1 MYNLYRTILCYC
13 KIKKTVFFLYT
24 EPKISVNLY
33 NSCQFDYICTHFN
46 SYMKKKIAVGF
57 WESIARIVLKN
68 RIVILG
74 VILAITIFLALQWKN
89 LGMTYT
95 EANLLPKKHIVNQQ
109 YEDFL
114 SKFGEEGNL
123 IVIGFKDKEFFTPKA
138 FAAWNELMT
147 GLKSSKEVELVVSLN
162 DLKKLEKN
170 ETEEKFEL
178 VPLIDQK
185 QTVNPAY
192 LQKIKN
198 ELFNNL
204 PFYEGLLFNKQSGS
218 IRSAIYLNK
227 KIVNTAARKTFII
240 ENLVPKIEKFEKT
253 TGIDLR
259 VSGMPYIRTIN
270 AENMKGEIGLFI
282 GAALFITSLI
292 FFLFFRSFRATF
304 ISICILLVGV
314 MWSFGTLGLFHYK
327 ITILTAIIPP
337 LIIVIGITNCI
348 FLINKY
354 QQEIKIHHNQAKALQ
369 RVISKIGVST
379 LMTNLTTAAGF
390 ATFMIT
396 GNDLLFE
403 FGLVTS
409 INVISVYL
417 LTLAVVPI
425 FYSFM
430 PLPKEKHLFHLS
442 KTYIST
448 LLDWVENIVKYKRKT
463 IYIIYA
469 LLLVFSVIGVSQ
481 MKVSGSLIGE
491 MPKSASFFKDIVF
504 FEKEFNGVMP
514 LEIMIN
520 TKRKK
525 GVMKLS
531 TMKKMDEL
539 QKTISEIPELSKPI
553 SIVNLVKYS
562 KQAYY
567 NGNPEYYEL
576 PTSQEQAFILS
587 YAKNA
592 TKNTKENLMKSYV
605 DSTGQYARIT
615 TFMKDI
621 GTKEMAK
628 VESKLHQK
636 IDKIFPKDRYEV
648 TLTGK
653 ALVFQKGTSY
663 LIDNLIE
670 SLIFAIL
677 LIAGL
682 MTYLFRSGKM
692 VLASVIT
699 NILPLCITSGLMG
712 YFGIPL
718 KPSTIL
724 VFSIAFGI
732 SVDNAIQ
739 FMAKYR
745 LDLLQNKGKVKKS
758 VFSALRETGISTFYT
773 SVVLILGFAT
783 FTLSSF
789 SGTIALGGL
798 ISCTLLFAMFA
809 NLLVL
814 PALVLTFEKKRA
826 KKEDLIEELN

>member
-1 MYNLYRTILCYC
+1 
-13 KIKKTVFFLYT
+13 
-24 EPKISVNLY
+24 
-33 NSCQFDYICTHFN
+33 
-46 SYMKKKIAVGF
+46 MKKKIKVGF
-57 WESIARIVLKN
+57 WEGVAGIVLRN
-68 RIVILG
+68 RAAIL
-74 VILAITIFLALQWKN
+74 IAIFFLTIFLAFQWRN
-89 LGMTYT
+89 VGMTYN
-95 EANLLPKKHIVNQQ
+95 EANLLPKNHPANKDYTQ
-109 YEDFL
+109 FL
-114 SKFGEEGNL
+114 NTFGEEGNL
-123 IVIGFKDKEFFTPKA
+123 VVIGVKDDAFFTPKA
-138 FAAWNELMT
+138 YTAWNKMMT
-147 GLKSSKEVELVVSLN
+147 SLKTHKEVELIVSIN
-162 DLKKLEKN
+162 DLKKLQKDTIN
-170 ETEEKFEL
+170 QKFEL

-185 QTVNPAY
+185 QTGNQAY
-192 LQKIKN
+192 LSDIKKQ
-198 ELFNNL
+198 LFNDL
-204 PFYEGLLFNKQSGS
+204 PFYEGLLFNKKSGS
-218 IRSAIYLNK
+218 IRGALYINK
-227 KIVNTAARKTFII
+227 KVVNSPVRKEFILKV
-240 ENLVPKIEKFEKT
+240 LVPAVDKFEKS
-253 TGIDLR
+253 TGIDLK

-270 AENMKGEIGLFI
+270 TENMKGEIGLFI

-304 ISICILLVGV
+304 ISICILIFGV

-354 QQEIKIHHNQAKALQ
+354 QQEIKNHSNQAKALQ

-379 LMTNLTTAAGF
+379 LMTNMTTAIGF

-396 GNDLLFE
+396 GNDLLYE

-409 INVISVYL
+409 INVITVYL
-417 LTLAVVPI
+417 LTLVVVPI
-425 FYSFM
+425 VYSFM
-430 PLPKEKHLFHLS
+430 AVPKEKHLNHLTKNYLS
-442 KTYIST
+442 SILNS
-448 LLDWVENIVKYKRKT
+448 VENIVRNKRKA
-463 IYIIYA
+463 IYIIYG
-469 LLLVFSVIGVSQ
+469 LLLVFSIIGVSQ

-491 MPKSASFFKDIVF
+491 MPKSASFFKDILF
-504 FEKEFNGVMP
+504 FEKEFNGVQP
-514 LEIMIN
+514 LEIMID

-525 GVMKLS
+525 GVMKSS
-531 TMKKMDEL
+531 TIRKMDEL
-539 QKTISEIPELSKPI
+539 QQTIDSMPELSKPV

-576 PTSQEQAFILS
+576 PTSQEQTFILG

-592 TKNTKENLMKSYV
+592 TKNSKENLMKSYV

-621 GTKEMAK
+621 GTEEMAK
-628 VESKLHQK
+628 VEAKLHK
-636 IDKIFPKDRYEV
+636 RIDQIFPSDRFEV
-648 TLTGK
+648 KLTGK
-653 ALVFQKGTSY
+653 ALVFQKGTTY
-663 LIDNLIE
+663 LVGNLIE

-682 MTYLFRSGKM
+682 MVYMFRSWKM
-692 VLASVIT
+692 IFASVVT

-745 LDLLQNKGKVKKS
+745 HDLIHNNGKIKKS
-758 VFSALRETGISTFYT
+758 VVSALHETGVSTFYT
-773 SVVLILGFAT
+773 SIVLIFGFAI

-798 ISCTLLFAMFA
+798 ISVTLTFAMFA

-814 PALVLTFEKKRA
+814 PALVLTTEKWGGKGDIIDQPALKILRSQVE
-826 KKEDLIEELN
+826 EDEIEEEDEK

>member
-1 MYNLYRTILCYC
+1 
-13 KIKKTVFFLYT
+13 
-24 EPKISVNLY
+24 
-33 NSCQFDYICTHFN
+33 
-46 SYMKKKIAVGF
+46 MKRKLKVGF
-57 WESIARIVLKN
+57 WEYIARLILTN
-68 RIVILG
+68 RII
-74 VILAITIFLALQWKN
+74 ILAAITVLTVFLVFQWKN
-89 LGMTYT
+89 LNMTYT
-95 EANLLPKKHIVNQQ
+95 EANLLPKKHIENQK
-109 YEDFL
+109 YDDFL

-123 IVIGFKDKEFFTPKA
+123 IVIGFQDPKFFTPKA
-138 FAAWNELMT
+138 FSEWNKLIS
-147 GLKSSKEVELVVSLN
+147 GLKSSKNVELVVSIN
-162 DLKKLEKN
+162 DLKKLQKD
-170 ETEEKFEL
+170 TLAQKFEL
-178 VPLIDQK
+178 GPLINPL
-185 QTVNPAY
+185 QTINLAY
-192 LQKIKN
+192 LQNIKT
-198 ELFNNL
+198 ELFTNL
-204 PFYEGLLFNKQSGS
+204 PFYEGLLFNKKSGS
-218 IRSAIYLNK
+218 IRSAVYLK
-227 KIVNTAARKTFII
+227 KEIVNTAARKIFII
-240 ENLVPKIEKFEKT
+240 ETLIPIIDNFEKS

-282 GAALFITSLI
+282 GAALLITSLI
-292 FFLFFRSFRATF
+292 FFFFFRSFRATF
-304 ISICILLVGV
+304 ISICILLFGV
-314 MWSFGTLGLFHYK
+314 MWSFGTLGLFNYK

-354 QQEIKIHHNQAKALQ
+354 QQEIKLHKNQAKALQ

-396 GNDLLFE
+396 GNELLYE

-409 INVISVYL
+409 INVITVYL
-417 LTLAVVPI
+417 LTLLIVPI
-425 FYSFM
+425 MYSFM
-430 PLPKEKHLFHLS
+430 PMPKDKHLYHLS
-442 KTYIST
+442 KNYLSSVLGWIEKVVKTKRTYIYT
-448 LLDWVENIVKYKRKT
+448 VYV
-463 IYIIYA
+463 
-469 LLLVFSVIGVSQ
+469 LLLVFSVIGVMQ

-491 MPKSASFFKDIVF
+491 MPKTASFFKDILF
-504 FEKEFNGVMP
+504 YEKEFNGVMP
-514 LEIMIN
+514 LEIMID
-520 TKRKK
+520 TKHKK

-539 QKTISEIPELSKPI
+539 QKTIEQIPELSKPV
-553 SIVNLVKYS
+553 SVVNLVKYS
-562 KQAYY
+562 KQAFY

-576 PTSQEQAFILS
+576 PTSQEQVFILS

-592 TKNTKENLMKSYV
+592 TKNTKDNLMKSYV

-615 TFMKDI
+615 TYMKDI
-621 GTKEMAK
+621 GTKEMANI
-628 VESKLHQK
+628 EEKLKLK
-636 IDKIFPKDRYEV
+636 IEEIFPKERYEV

-663 LIDNLIE
+663 LINNLIE

-682 MTYLFRSGKM
+682 MAYMFRSAKM
-692 VLASVIT
+692 IFVSVIT

-712 YFGIPL
+712 YLGIPL

-745 LDLLQNKGKVKKS
+745 HDLIVNNGKIKKS
-758 VFSALRETGISTFYT
+758 VFSAIQETGVSTFYT
-773 SVVLILGFAT
+773 SIVLIFGFAI

-789 SGTIALGGL
+789 SGTVALGGL

-814 PALVLTFEKKRA
+814 PSLVLTFEKKKA
-826 KKEDLIEELN
+826 IQEE

>member
-1 MYNLYRTILCYC
+1 VILF
-13 KIKKTVFFLYT
+13 ILTVF
-24 EPKISVNLY
+24 
-33 NSCQFDYICTHFN
+33 
-46 SYMKKKIAVGF
+46 
-57 WESIARIVLKN
+57 
-68 RIVILG
+68 
-74 VILAITIFLALQWKN
+74 LAFQWKN
-89 LGMTYT
+89 LGMTYN
-95 EANLLPKKHIVNQQ
+95 EANLLPKDHPANKEYTQ
-109 YEDFL
+109 FL
-114 SKFGEEGNL
+114 NTFGEEGNL
-123 IVIGFKDKEFFTPKA
+123 IVIGIKDDAFFTPKA
-138 FAAWNELMT
+138 FAAWNKMVQN
-147 GLKSSKEVELVVSLN
+147 LKAHKEIELVVSVSN
-162 DLKKLEKN
+162 LKKLEKDTIN
-170 ETEEKFEL
+170 QKFQL
-178 VPLIDQK
+178 VPLIDPAQEK
-185 QTVNPAY
+185 NSAY
-192 LQKIKN
+192 LTGIKK
-198 ELFNNL
+198 ELFNDL
-204 PFYEGLLFNKQSGS
+204 PFYEGLLFNKKSGS
-218 IRSAIYLNK
+218 IRAALYMNK
-227 KIVNTAARKTFII
+227 KMVNSPIRKNFIL
-240 ENLVPKIEKFEKT
+240 NVLVPAVDKFEKDT
-253 TGIDLR
+253 HVDLK

-270 AENMKGEIGLFI
+270 TENMKGEIGLFI

-292 FFLFFRSFRATF
+292 FFMFFRSFRATF
-304 ISICILLVGV
+304 ISICILIFGV

-354 QQEIKIHHNQAKALQ
+354 QQEVKTHGNQAKALQ

-379 LMTNLTTAAGF
+379 LMTNMTTAIGF

-409 INVISVYL
+409 INVITVYL
-417 LTLAVVPI
+417 LTLVVVPI
-425 FYSFM
+425 VYSFM
-430 PLPKEKHLFHLS
+430 PVPKERHLYHLTKNYLS
-442 KTYIST
+442 S
-448 LLDWVENIVKYKRKT
+448 LLNWVEKIVRYKRNT
-463 IYIIYA
+463 VYFIYG
-469 LLLVFSVIGVSQ
+469 LLLIFSIIGVSQ

-491 MPKSASFFKDIVF
+491 MPKSASFFKDILF
-504 FEKEFNGVMP
+504 FEKEFNGVQP

-520 TKRKK
+520 TGRKK
-525 GVMKLS
+525 GVMKAS
-531 TMKKMDEL
+531 MMRKMEEL
-539 QKTISEIPELSKPI
+539 QKTIDSIPELSKPV
-553 SIVNLVKYS
+553 SVVNLVKYS
-562 KQAYY
+562 KQAFY

-592 TKNTKENLMKSYV
+592 TKNSKENLMKSYV

-621 GTKEMAK
+621 GTEEMAK
-628 VESKLHQK
+628 VEQRLHK
-636 IDKIFPKDRYEV
+636 RIDQIFPTDKYTI

-653 ALVFQKGTSY
+653 ALVFQKGTTY
-663 LIDNLIE
+663 LVENLIE

-682 MTYLFRSGKM
+682 MAYMFRSWKM
-692 VLASVIT
+692 IFASVVT

-745 LDLLQNKGKVKKS
+745 HDLLRNEGKIKKS
-758 VFSALRETGISTFYT
+758 VISALHETGVSTFYT
-773 SVVLILGFAT
+773 SIVLIFGFAI
-783 FTLSSF
+783 FTLSGF

-798 ISCTLLFAMFA
+798 ISVTLTFAMFA

-814 PALVLTFEKKRA
+814 PALVLTTEKWSGKQ
-826 KKEDLIEELN
+826 DIIEEPVINILRSQDEEEDEVEEI

>member
-1 MYNLYRTILCYC
+1 
-13 KIKKTVFFLYT
+13 
-24 EPKISVNLY
+24 
-33 NSCQFDYICTHFN
+33 
-46 SYMKKKIAVGF
+46 MKKKLKVGF
-57 WESIARIVLKN
+57 WEYIARLILTY
-68 RIVILG
+68 RITIL
-74 VILAITIFLALQWKN
+74 VAITAITIFLGFQWRN
-89 LGMTYT
+89 LSMTYT
-95 EANLLPKKHIVNQQ
+95 EANLLPKKHSVNQQ
-109 YEDFL
+109 YDDFL

-123 IVIGFKDKEFFTPKA
+123 IVIGFKDPNFFTPKA
-138 FAAWNELMT
+138 FAKWNELMT
-147 GLKSSKEVELVVSLN
+147 GLKLSNNVELVVSIS
-162 DLKKLEKN
+162 DLKKLQKD
-170 ETEEKFEL
+170 TLAQKFEL
-178 VPLIDQK
+178 VPLIDHEQIND
-185 QTVNPAY
+185 QAY
-192 LQKIKN
+192 LHNIKT

-204 PFYEGLLFNKQSGS
+204 PFYEGLLFNTKSGS
-218 IRSAIYLNK
+218 IRSAIYLK
-227 KIVNTAARKTFII
+227 KEIVNTAERKTFII
-240 ENLVPKIEKFEKT
+240 ETLLPKIEKFEKS

-282 GAALFITSLI
+282 GAALLITSLI
-292 FFLFFRSFRATF
+292 FFFFFRSYRATF
-304 ISICILLVGV
+304 ISIFILIFGV

-354 QQEIKIHHNQAKALQ
+354 QQEIKMHQNQAKALQ

-379 LMTNLTTAAGF
+379 LMTNLTTAVGF

-396 GNDLLFE
+396 GNELLYE

-409 INVISVYL
+409 INVITVYL
-417 LTLAVVPI
+417 LTLLIVPI
-425 FYSFM
+425 MYSFM
-430 PLPKEKHLFHLS
+430 PMPKEKHLYHLS
-442 KTYIST
+442 KNYLSSVLGWVEKVVKTKRTYIYT
-448 LLDWVENIVKYKRKT
+448 VYV
-463 IYIIYA
+463 
-469 LLLVFSVIGVSQ
+469 LLLVFSVIGVMQ

-491 MPKSASFFKDIVF
+491 MPKSASFFKDILF
-504 FEKEFNGVMP
+504 YEKEFNGVMP

-539 QKTISEIPELSKPI
+539 QKTIEQIPELSKPV

-562 KQAYY
+562 KQAFY
-567 NGNPEYYEL
+567 NGNPEYYDL
-576 PTSQEQAFILS
+576 PTSQEQVFILS

-592 TKNTKENLMKSYV
+592 TKNTKDNLMKSYV

-615 TFMKDI
+615 TYMKDI
-621 GTKEMAK
+621 GTKDMATI
-628 VESKLHQK
+628 EEKLRTK
-636 IDKIFPKDRYEV
+636 INAIFPKDRYEV

-663 LIDNLIE
+663 LINNLIE

-682 MTYLFRSGKM
+682 MAYMFRSAKM
-692 VLASVIT
+692 ILVSVIT

-712 YFGIPL
+712 YLGIPL

-745 LDLLQNKGKVKKS
+745 HDLKMNDGKIKKS
-758 VFSALRETGISTFYT
+758 VFSALQETGVSTFYT
-773 SVVLILGFAT
+773 SIVLIFGFAI

-789 SGTIALGGL
+789 SGTVALGGL

-814 PALVLTFEKKRA
+814 PALVLTFEKK
-826 KKEDLIEELN
+826 KTIQEE

>member
-1 MYNLYRTILCYC
+1 MLIYF
-13 KIKKTVFFLYT
+13 KIYFTFAYHFL
-24 EPKISVNLY
+24 N
-33 NSCQFDYICTHFN
+33 
-46 SYMKKKIAVGF
+46 MKQTLKVGF
-57 WESIARIVLKN
+57 WEQVARIILKN
-68 RIVILG
+68 RITILIAIA
-74 VILAITIFLALQWKN
+74 ILTIFLSLQWKN
-89 LGMTYT
+89 IEMTYT

-109 YEDFL
+109 YQDFL
-114 SKFGEEGNL
+114 GKFGEEGNL
-123 IVIGFKDKEFFTPKA
+123 IVIGFKDKTFFTPKA

-147 GLKSSKEVELVVSLN
+147 GLKSANEVELVVSLN
-162 DLKKLEKN
+162 DLKQLQKD
-170 ETEEKFEL
+170 TIAQKFQL
-178 VPLIDQK
+178 IPLIDPAK
-185 QTVNPAY
+185 TKDLAY
-192 LQKIKN
+192 LQKIKF

-227 KIVNTAARKTFII
+227 NVVNTEARKTFIV

-253 TGIDLR
+253 TNIDLR

-270 AENMKGEIGLFI
+270 AEDMKGEIGLFI
-282 GAALFITSLI
+282 GAALLITSLI
-292 FFLFFRSFRATF
+292 FFLFFRSYRATF
-304 ISICILLVGV
+304 ISICILLFGV

-354 QQEIKIHHNQAKALQ
+354 QQEIKIHQNQAKALQ

-409 INVISVYL
+409 LNVITVYL
-417 LTLAVVPI
+417 LTLLVVPI
-425 FYSFM
+425 VYSFM
-430 PLPKEKHLFHLS
+430 SIPKEKHLDHLN
-442 KTYIST
+442 KTYISS
-448 LLDWVENIVKYKRKT
+448 LLNWVENKVKFKRKV
-463 IYIIYA
+463 IYSIYG
-469 LLLVFSVIGVSQ
+469 LLLIISIIGIAQ

-491 MPKSASFFKDIVF
+491 MPKSASFFKDILF
-504 FEKEFNGVMP
+504 YEKEFSGVMP
-514 LEIMIN
+514 LEIMID

-525 GVMKLS
+525 GVLKLS

-539 QKTISEIPELSKPI
+539 QATIAQIPELSKPV
-553 SIVNLVKYS
+553 SVVNLVKYS
-562 KQAYY
+562 KQAFY
-567 NGNPEYYEL
+567 NGNPAFYEL
-576 PTSQEQAFILS
+576 PTNQEQAFILS

-621 GTKEMAK
+621 GTEEMAK
-628 VESKLHQK
+628 VEDKLRNK
-636 IDKIFPKDRYEV
+636 INEIFPNDRYEV

-677 LIAGL
+677 MIAGL
-682 MTYLFRSGKM
+682 MMYLFRSIKM
-692 VLASVIT
+692 VFASLIT

-712 YFGIPL
+712 YFDIPL

-745 LDLLQNKGKVKKS
+745 LDFIQNNGKIKKS

-773 SVVLILGFAT
+773 SVVLIFGFAI

-814 PALVLTFEKKRA
+814 PALVLTFEKKKA
-826 KKEDLIEELN
+826 KKEDLLEE

>member
-1 MYNLYRTILCYC
+1 MKYRL
-13 KIKKTVFFLYT
+13 K
-24 EPKISVNLY
+24 
-33 NSCQFDYICTHFN
+33 
-46 SYMKKKIAVGF
+46 VGF
-57 WESIARIVLKN
+57 WERVARIILKN
-68 RIVILG
+68 RLVILG
-74 VILAITIFLALQWKN
+74 CILAITIFLSLQWKN

-109 YEDFL
+109 YQDFL
-114 SKFGEEGNL
+114 NKFGEEGNL
-123 IVIGFKDKEFFTPKA
+123 IVIGFKDNTFFTPKA
-138 FAAWNELMT
+138 FAAWNELMS
-147 GLKSSKEVELVVSLN
+147 GLKKSKDVELVVSIN
-162 DLKKLEKN
+162 DLKKLQKD
-170 ETEEKFEL
+170 TIAEKFEL
-178 VPLIDQK
+178 VSLIEQK
-185 QTVNPAY
+185 QTSNAAY
-192 LQKIKN
+192 LQKIKH
-198 ELFNNL
+198 ELFTNL
-204 PFYEGLLFNKQSGS
+204 PFYEGLLFNKKSGS
-218 IRSAIYLNK
+218 IRSAVYLNK
-227 KIVNTAARKTFII
+227 KIVNTASRKTFII
-240 ENLVPKIEKFEKT
+240 ENLVPRIEKFEKA

-282 GAALFITSLI
+282 GAALLITSLI
-292 FFLFFRSFRATF
+292 FFFFFRSFRATF
-304 ISICILLVGV
+304 ISICILLFGV

-354 QQEIKIHHNQAKALQ
+354 QQEIKIHKNQARALQ

-409 INVISVYL
+409 INVITVYL
-417 LTLAVVPI
+417 LTLLVVPI
-425 FYSFM
+425 MYSFM
-430 PLPKEKHLFHLS
+430 SIPKEKHLYHLS
-442 KTYIST
+442 KTYISS
-448 LLDWVENIVKYKRKT
+448 LLDSVEYIVKNKRKS
-463 IYIIYA
+463 IYIIYI
-469 LLLVFSVIGVSQ
+469 LLLIFSVIGVSK

-491 MPKSASFFKDIVF
+491 MPKSASFFKDILF
-504 FEKEFNGVMP
+504 YEKEFNGVMP
-514 LEIMIN
+514 LEIMID
-520 TKRKK
+520 TKHKK

-539 QKTISEIPELSKPI
+539 QETIGQIPELSKPV

-567 NGNPEYYEL
+567 NGNPEYYQL

-592 TKNTKENLMKSYV
+592 TKNTKDNLMKSYV

-621 GTKEMAK
+621 GTEEMAK
-628 VESKLHQK
+628 VEGKLRQK
-636 IDKIFPKDRYEV
+636 IDVLFPKDRYQV

-653 ALVFQKGTSY
+653 ALVFQKGTTY
-663 LIDNLIE
+663 LINNLIE
-670 SLIFAIL
+670 SLIFAIF

-682 MTYLFRSGKM
+682 MAYLFRSVKM

-745 LDLLQNKGKVKKS
+745 LDLIQNNGKIKKS

-773 SVVLILGFAT
+773 SIVLIFGFAI

-826 KKEDLIEELN
+826 IKEDVFTPEIEA

>member
-1 MYNLYRTILCYC
+1 M
-13 KIKKTVFFLYT
+13 KKTLR
-24 EPKISVNLY
+24 
-33 NSCQFDYICTHFN
+33 
-46 SYMKKKIAVGF
+46 VGF
-57 WESIARIVLKN
+57 WEFIARLILTY
-68 RIVILG
+68 RITILVVIA
-74 VILAITIFLALQWKN
+74 AITIFLGLQWKYLN
-89 LGMTYT
+89 MTYT
-95 EANLLPKKHIVNQQ
+95 EANLLPKKHIVNRQ
-109 YEDFL
+109 YDDFL

-123 IVIGFKDKEFFTPKA
+123 IVIGFKDPKFFTPKA

-147 GLKSSKEVELVVSLN
+147 GLKNSKGVELVVSLN
-162 DLKKLEKN
+162 DLKKLQKD
-170 ETEEKFEL
+170 TLAEKFEL
-178 VPLIDQK
+178 VPFINQN

-192 LQKIKN
+192 LQKIKL

-204 PFYEGLLFNKQSGS
+204 PFYEGLLFNKKSGS
-218 IRSAIYLNK
+218 IRSAIYLK
-227 KIVNTAARKTFII
+227 KSIVNTAERKTFIL
-240 ENLVPKIEKFEKT
+240 ENLVPKIDKFEKA

-282 GAALFITSLI
+282 GAALLITSLI
-292 FFLFFRSFRATF
+292 FFLFFRSYRATF
-304 ISICILLVGV
+304 ISIFILIFGV
-314 MWSFGTLGLFHYK
+314 MWSFGTLGLFHYR

-354 QQEIKIHHNQAKALQ
+354 QQEIKLHHNQAKALQ

-409 INVISVYL
+409 INVITVYL
-417 LTLAVVPI
+417 LTLVVVPI
-425 FYSFM
+425 MYSFM
-430 PLPKEKHLFHLS
+430 HVPKEKHLYHLS
-442 KTYIST
+442 KTYLSSV
-448 LLDWVENIVKYKRKT
+448 LNWVEHIVKTKRT
-463 IYIIYA
+463 YIYSIYG
-469 LLLVFSVIGVSQ
+469 LLLVFSVIGVVQ

-514 LEIMIN
+514 LEIMID
-520 TKRKK
+520 TKHKK

-539 QKTISEIPELSKPI
+539 QKTIEQIPELSKPV

-562 KQAYY
+562 KQAFY

-576 PTSQEQAFILS
+576 PTSQEQVFILS

-592 TKNTKENLMKSYV
+592 TKNSKENLMKSYV

-621 GTKEMAK
+621 GTKDM
-628 VESKLHQK
+628 SKIEGKLRTK
-636 IDKIFPKDRYEV
+636 IEEIFPKDRYEV

-653 ALVFQKGTSY
+653 ALVFQKGTTY
-663 LIDNLIE
+663 LINNLIE
-670 SLIFAIL
+670 SLIFAIF

-682 MTYLFRSGKM
+682 MAYMFRSSKM
-692 VLASVIT
+692 IFVSVIT

-712 YFGIPL
+712 YLGIPL

-745 LDLLQNKGKVKKS
+745 HDLIQNNGKIKKS

-773 SVVLILGFAT
+773 SIVLIFGFAV

-789 SGTIALGGL
+789 GGTVALGGL

-814 PALVLTFEKKRA
+814 PALVLTFEKKKA
-826 KKEDLIEELN
+826 INEE

>member
-1 MYNLYRTILCYC
+1 M
-13 KIKKTVFFLYT
+13 KKTL
-24 EPKISVNLY
+24 K
-33 NSCQFDYICTHFN
+33 
-46 SYMKKKIAVGF
+46 VGI
-57 WESIARIVLKN
+57 WEYIARLILTYRISILIAITVL
-68 RIVILG
+68 
-74 VILAITIFLALQWKN
+74 TIFLSFQWRN
-89 LGMTYT
+89 LSMTYT

-109 YEDFL
+109 YDDFL

-123 IVIGFKDKEFFTPKA
+123 IVIGFKDESFFTPKA
-138 FAAWNELMT
+138 FAEWNALMA
-147 GLKSSKEVELVVSLN
+147 GLKLSKSVELVVSIS
-162 DLKKLEKN
+162 DLKKLQKD
-170 ETEEKFEL
+170 TIAQKFEL
-178 VPLIDQK
+178 VPLIEPIQIK
-185 QTVNPAY
+185 GQAY
-192 LQKIKN
+192 LQNIKT

-204 PFYEGLLFNKQSGS
+204 PFYEGLLFNKNSGS
-218 IRSAIYLNK
+218 IRSAIYLK
-227 KIVNTAARKTFII
+227 KEIVNTAERKTFII
-240 ENLVPKIEKFEKT
+240 ETLLPKIEKFEKN

-282 GAALFITSLI
+282 GAALLITSLL
-292 FFLFFRSFRATF
+292 FFFFFRSYRATF
-304 ISICILLVGV
+304 ISICILLFGV

-354 QQEIKIHHNQAKALQ
+354 QQEIKLHQNQAKALQ

-396 GNDLLFE
+396 GNELLYE

-409 INVISVYL
+409 INVITVYL
-417 LTLAVVPI
+417 LTLLIVPI
-425 FYSFM
+425 MYSFM
-430 PLPKEKHLFHLS
+430 PMPKEKHLYHLS
-442 KTYIST
+442 KNYLSSVLGWVEKVVKTKRTYIYT
-448 LLDWVENIVKYKRKT
+448 VYV
-463 IYIIYA
+463 
-469 LLLVFSVIGVSQ
+469 LLLVFSVIGVIQ

-491 MPKSASFFKDIVF
+491 MPKSASFFKDILF
-504 FEKEFNGVMP
+504 YEKEFNGVMP

-520 TKRKK
+520 TQHKK

-539 QKTISEIPELSKPI
+539 QKTIEQIPELSKPV
-553 SIVNLVKYS
+553 SVVNLVKYS
-562 KQAYY
+562 KQAFY

-615 TFMKDI
+615 TYMKDI
-621 GTKEMAK
+621 GTKDMATI
-628 VESKLHQK
+628 EEKLRTK
-636 IDKIFPKDRYEV
+636 IDAIFPKDRYEV

-663 LIDNLIE
+663 LINNLIE
-670 SLIFAIL
+670 SLIFAIF

-682 MTYLFRSGKM
+682 MAYMFRSAKM
-692 VLASVIT
+692 IFVSVIT

-712 YFGIPL
+712 YLGIPL

-745 LDLLQNKGKVKKS
+745 HDLKMNDGKIKKS
-758 VFSALRETGISTFYT
+758 VFSALQETGVSTFYT
-773 SVVLILGFAT
+773 SIVLIFGFAI

-789 SGTIALGGL
+789 SGTVALGGL

-814 PALVLTFEKKRA
+814 PALVLTFEKKKA
-826 KKEDLIEELN
+826 KQEE

>member
-1 MYNLYRTILCYC
+1 MKNTI
-13 KIKKTVFFLYT
+13 K
-24 EPKISVNLY
+24 
-33 NSCQFDYICTHFN
+33 
-46 SYMKKKIAVGF
+46 VGF
-57 WESIARIVLKN
+57 WEVIARIILKN
-68 RIVILG
+68 RITILSVIVALTLFLG
-74 VILAITIFLALQWKN
+74 WQWHN
-89 LGMTYT
+89 LSMTYT
-95 EANLLPKKHIVNQQ
+95 EANLLPKKHQVNQQ
-109 YEDFL
+109 YQDFL
-114 SKFGEEGNL
+114 NKFGEEGNL
-123 IVIGFKDKEFFTPKA
+123 IVIGFKDAAFFTPKT
-138 FAAWNELMT
+138 FAAWNTLMT
-147 GLKSSKEVELVVSLN
+147 QLKDSKAVELVVSI
-162 DLKKLEKN
+162 DQLKTLQKD
-170 ETEEKFEL
+170 TIAQKFKM
-178 VPLIDQK
+178 VSLIDPS
-185 QTVNPAY
+185 QTKDVGY
-192 LQKIKN
+192 LQKIKHQ
-198 ELFNNL
+198 LFHEL
-204 PFYEGLLFNKQSGS
+204 PFYEGLLYNKESGS
-218 IRSAIYLNK
+218 IRSVVYLK
-227 KIVNTAARKTFII
+227 KSIVNTAARKTFII
-240 ENLVPKIEKFEKT
+240 EQLVPKIDAFEKA
-253 TGIDLR
+253 TGVDLR

-304 ISICILLVGV
+304 ISICILLFGV
-314 MWSFGTLGLFHYK
+314 IWSFGTLGLFHYK
-327 ITILTAIIPP
+327 ITILTAIVPP

-354 QQEIKIHHNQAKALQ
+354 QQEIKIHNNQAKALQ
-369 RVISKIGVST
+369 RVISKIGVAT

-409 INVISVYL
+409 INVITVYL
-417 LTLAVVPI
+417 LTLLVVPI
-425 FYSFM
+425 VYSFM
-430 PLPKEKHLFHLS
+430 PLPKEKHLYHLS
-442 KTYIST
+442 KNYISSF
-448 LLDWVENIVKYKRKT
+448 LNWVETIVKTKRSR
-463 IYIIYA
+463 IYGIYA
-469 LLLVFSVIGVSQ
+469 LLLLFSVIGVSQ

-491 MPKSASFFKDIVF
+491 MPKSASFFKDILF
-504 FEKEFNGVMP
+504 YEKEFHGVMP

-520 TKRKK
+520 TERRK

-531 TMKKMDEL
+531 TLKRMDEL
-539 QKTISEIPELSKPI
+539 QQTIAQIPELSKPV
-553 SIVNLVKYS
+553 SVVNLVKYS
-562 KQAYY
+562 RQAYY
-567 NGNPEYYEL
+567 NGNPEYYDL
-576 PTSQEQAFILS
+576 PTSQEQVFILS

-592 TKNTKENLMKSYV
+592 SKNTKDNLMKSYV

-621 GTKEMAK
+621 GTEEMAK
-628 VESKLHQK
+628 VEKRLQTK
-636 IDKIFPKDRYEV
+636 IDEVFPKEDFQV

-682 MTYLFRSGKM
+682 MAYLFRSVKM

-745 LDLLQNKGKVKKS
+745 HDLLQNNGKVKKS

-773 SVVLILGFAT
+773 SVVLIFGFAI

-826 KKEDLIEELN
+826 KKEDYDDE

>member
-1 MYNLYRTILCYC
+1 MLALITI
-13 KIKKTVFFLYT
+13 
-24 EPKISVNLY
+24 
-33 NSCQFDYICTHFN
+33 
-46 SYMKKKIAVGF
+46 MKKKIKVGF
-57 WESIARIVLKN
+57 WEFIARLILTN
-68 RIVILG
+68 RIAIL
-74 VILAITIFLALQWKN
+74 IAITAVTIFLGFQWKN
-89 LGMTYT
+89 LSMTYT
-95 EANLLPKKHIVNQQ
+95 EANLLPKKHSVNQQ
-109 YEDFL
+109 YDDFL

-123 IVIGFKDKEFFTPKA
+123 ILIGFKDPNFFTPKA
-138 FAAWNELMT
+138 FAEWNELML
-147 GLKSSKEVELVVSLN
+147 GLKLSNSVELVVSIS
-162 DLKKLEKN
+162 DLKKLQKD
-170 ETEEKFEL
+170 TIAQKFKL
-178 VPLIDQK
+178 VPLIDDNQI
-185 QTVNPAY
+185 QDQAY
-192 LQKIKN
+192 LQNIKT

-204 PFYEGLLFNKQSGS
+204 PFYEGLLFNKKSGS
-218 IRSAIYLNK
+218 IRSAIYLK
-227 KIVNTAARKTFII
+227 KEIVNTAERKTFII
-240 ENLVPKIEKFEKT
+240 ETLVPKINKFEKN

-282 GAALFITSLI
+282 GAALLITSLI
-292 FFLFFRSFRATF
+292 FFFFFRSYRATF
-304 ISICILLVGV
+304 ISICILIFGV

-354 QQEIKIHHNQAKALQ
+354 QQEIKLHQNQARALQ

-396 GNDLLFE
+396 GNELLYE

-409 INVISVYL
+409 INVITVYL
-417 LTLAVVPI
+417 LTLLIVPI
-425 FYSFM
+425 MYSFM
-430 PLPKEKHLFHLS
+430 PMPKEKHLYHLS
-442 KTYIST
+442 KNYLSSV
-448 LLDWVENIVKYKRKT
+448 LGWVENVVKTKRT
-463 IYIIYA
+463 YIYTVYV
-469 LLLVFSVIGVSQ
+469 LLLVFSVVGVMQ

-491 MPKSASFFKDIVF
+491 MPKNASFFKDILF
-504 FEKEFNGVMP
+504 YEKEFNGVMP

-539 QKTISEIPELSKPI
+539 QKTIEQIPELSKPV

-562 KQAYY
+562 RQAFY

-576 PTSQEQAFILS
+576 PTSQEQVFILS

-592 TKNTKENLMKSYV
+592 TKNTKDNLMKSYV

-615 TFMKDI
+615 TYMKDI
-621 GTKEMAK
+621 GTKDMAII
-628 VESKLHQK
+628 EEKLRTK
-636 IDKIFPKDRYEV
+636 IEEIFPKDRYEV

-663 LIDNLIE
+663 LINNLIE
-670 SLIFAIL
+670 SLIFAIF

-682 MTYLFRSGKM
+682 MAYMFRSARM
-692 VLASVIT
+692 ILVSVIT

-712 YFGIPL
+712 YLGITL

-745 LDLLQNKGKVKKS
+745 HDLKMNNGKIKKS
-758 VFSALRETGISTFYT
+758 VFSALQETGVSTFYT
-773 SVVLILGFAT
+773 SIVLIFGFAI

-789 SGTIALGGL
+789 SGTVALGGL

-814 PALVLTFEKKRA
+814 PALVLTFEKKKA
-826 KKEDLIEELN
+826 IQEE

>member
-1 MYNLYRTILCYC
+1 M
-13 KIKKTVFFLYT
+13 KKTLR
-24 EPKISVNLY
+24 
-33 NSCQFDYICTHFN
+33 
-46 SYMKKKIAVGF
+46 VGF
-57 WESIARIVLKN
+57 WEFIARLILTY
-68 RIVILG
+68 RITILVVIA
-74 VILAITIFLALQWKN
+74 AITIFLGLQWKN
-89 LGMTYT
+89 LNMTYT
-95 EANLLPKKHIVNQQ
+95 EANLLPKKHIVNRQ

-123 IVIGFKDKEFFTPKA
+123 IVIGFKDPKFFTPKA

-147 GLKSSKEVELVVSLN
+147 GLKNSKEIELVVSLH
-162 DLKKLEKN
+162 DLKKLQKD
-170 ETEEKFEL
+170 TLAEKFEL
-178 VPLIDQK
+178 VPLINQN

-192 LQKIKN
+192 LQKIKL

-204 PFYEGLLFNKQSGS
+204 PFYEGLLFNKKSGS
-218 IRSAIYLNK
+218 IRSAIYLK
-227 KIVNTAARKTFII
+227 KAIVNTAERKTFIL
-240 ENLVPKIEKFEKT
+240 ENLIPKIDKFEKA

-270 AENMKGEIGLFI
+270 ANNMKGEIGLFI
-282 GAALFITSLI
+282 GAALLITSLI
-292 FFLFFRSFRATF
+292 FFLFFRSYRATF
-304 ISICILLVGV
+304 ISIFILLFGV
-314 MWSFGTLGLFHYK
+314 MWSFGTLGLFHYR

-354 QQEIKIHHNQAKALQ
+354 QQEIKLHRNQAKALQ

-409 INVISVYL
+409 INVITVYL
-417 LTLAVVPI
+417 LTLVVVPI
-425 FYSFM
+425 MYSFM
-430 PLPKEKHLFHLS
+430 HVPKEKHLHHLS
-442 KTYIST
+442 KTYLSSV
-448 LLDWVENIVKYKRKT
+448 LDWVENIVKTKRT
-463 IYIIYA
+463 YIYSIYG
-469 LLLVFSVIGVSQ
+469 LLLVFSVIGVVQ

-514 LEIMIN
+514 LEIMID
-520 TKRKK
+520 TKHKK

-539 QKTISEIPELSKPI
+539 QKTIEQIPELSKPV

-562 KQAYY
+562 KQAFY
-567 NGNPEYYEL
+567 NGKPEYYEL
-576 PTSQEQAFILS
+576 PTSQEQVFILL

-592 TKNTKENLMKSYV
+592 TKNSKENLMKSYV

-621 GTKEMAK
+621 GTKDM
-628 VESKLHQK
+628 SKIEGKLRTK
-636 IDKIFPKDRYEV
+636 IEEIFPKDRYEV

-653 ALVFQKGTSY
+653 ALVFQKGTTY
-663 LIDNLIE
+663 LINNLIE
-670 SLIFAIL
+670 SLIFAIF

-682 MTYLFRSGKM
+682 MAYMFRSAKM
-692 VLASVIT
+692 IFVSVIT

-712 YFGIPL
+712 YLGIPL

-745 LDLLQNKGKVKKS
+745 HDLILNNGKIKKS

-773 SVVLILGFAT
+773 SIVLIFGFAI

-789 SGTIALGGL
+789 GGTVALGGL

-814 PALVLTFEKKRA
+814 PALVLTFEKKKA
-826 KKEDLIEELN
+826 KNEE

>member
-1 MYNLYRTILCYC
+1 MKNTI
-13 KIKKTVFFLYT
+13 
-24 EPKISVNLY
+24 
-33 NSCQFDYICTHFN
+33 Q
-46 SYMKKKIAVGF
+46 VGF
-57 WESIARIVLKN
+57 WEKIARIILKN
-68 RIVILG
+68 RITILI
-74 VILAITIFLALQWKN
+74 ILVALTVFLAFQWKN
-89 LGMTYT
+89 LSMSYT
-95 EANLLPKKHIVNQQ
+95 EANLLPKNHIANKQ
-109 YEDFL
+109 YQNFL
-114 SKFGEEGNL
+114 DKFGEEGNL
-123 IVIGFKDKEFFTPKA
+123 VVIGFKDPNFFTPKNY
-138 FAAWNELMT
+138 AAWNELMT
-147 GLKSSKEVELVVSLN
+147 SLKKSKEVDLVVSLN
-162 DLKKLEKN
+162 DLKKLEKDTVN
-170 ETEEKFEL
+170 EKFVL
-178 VPLIDQK
+178 TPFIDQEK
-185 QTVNPAY
+185 TIDPAY
-192 LQKIKN
+192 LKEVQHD
-198 ELFNNL
+198 LFNNL
-204 PFYEGLLFNKQSGS
+204 PFYEGLLFNKESGS
-218 IRSAIYLNK
+218 VRSAVYINK
-227 KIVNTAARKTFII
+227 DLVNTAERKTFII

-253 TGIDLR
+253 TGVDLK

-270 AENMKGEIGLFI
+270 ANDMKGEIGLFI
-282 GAALFITSLI
+282 GAALGVVSLI
-292 FFLFFRSFRATF
+292 FFFFFRSFRATF
-304 ISICILLVGV
+304 ISICILIVGV

-354 QQEIKIHHNQAKALQ
+354 QQEIKLHNNQAKALQ
-369 RVISKIGVST
+369 RIISKIGVAT
-379 LMTNLTTAAGF
+379 LMTNLTTAIGF

-417 LTLAVVPI
+417 LTLVIVPI
-425 FYSFM
+425 VYSFM
-430 PLPKEKHLFHLS
+430 PLPKEKHLYHLT

-448 LLDWVENIVKYKRKT
+448 LLDWVENIVKNKRKVIYT
-463 IYIIYA
+463 IYG

-491 MPKSASFFKDIVF
+491 MPKSASFYKDILF
-504 FEKEFNGVMP
+504 YEKEFNGVMP
-514 LEIMIN
+514 LEIMID

-531 TMKKMDEL
+531 TMRKMDEL
-539 QKTISEIPELSKPI
+539 QNTIASMPELSKPV

-562 KQAYY
+562 KQAFY
-567 NGNPEYYEL
+567 NGKPEYYQL

-592 TKNTKENLMKSYV
+592 TKNNKDNLMKAYV

-615 TFMKDI
+615 TFMRDI
-621 GTKEMAK
+621 GTDKMAK
-628 VESKLHQK
+628 VEKKLHSK
-636 IDKIFPKDRYEV
+636 IDEIFPKDRYEV

-663 LIDNLIE
+663 LVGNLIE

-677 LIAGL
+677 VIAGL
-682 MTYLFRSGKM
+682 MLYLFRSFKM
-692 VLASVIT
+692 VMASVIT

-745 LDLLQNKGKVKKS
+745 HDLLQSNGKIKKS

-798 ISCTLLFAMFA
+798 ISCTLAFAMFA

-814 PALVLTFEKKRA
+814 PALVLTFEKKKA
-826 KKEDLIEELN
+826 KKEDLENLEQ

>member
-1 MYNLYRTILCYC
+1 
-13 KIKKTVFFLYT
+13 
-24 EPKISVNLY
+24 
-33 NSCQFDYICTHFN
+33 
-46 SYMKKKIAVGF
+46 MKKKIKVGF
-57 WESIARIVLKN
+57 WELIARIVLKN
-68 RIVILG
+68 RIAILIT
-74 VILAITIFLALQWKN
+74 ILAITVFLSLQWKN

-95 EANLLPKKHIVNQQ
+95 EANLLPKDHIVNQQ
-109 YEDFL
+109 YDDFL
-114 SKFGEEGNL
+114 TKFGEEGNL
-123 IVIGFKDKEFFTPKA
+123 IVIGFKDKRFFTPIA
-138 FAAWNELMT
+138 FRAWNELMT
-147 GLKSSKEVELVVSLN
+147 GLKNSKEVELVVSLN
-162 DLKKLEKN
+162 DLKKLQKN
-170 ETEEKFEL
+170 EIEEKFQL
-178 VPLIDQK
+178 VPLIDNN
-185 QTVNPAY
+185 QTDSPGY
-192 LQKIKN
+192 LEKIKY
-198 ELFNNL
+198 ELFNQL
-204 PFYEGLLFNKQSGS
+204 PFYEGLLYNKETGS

-240 ENLVPKIEKFEKT
+240 ENLVPKIEHFEKT

-282 GAALFITSLI
+282 GAALLITSLI

-304 ISICILLVGV
+304 ISICILLFGV

-396 GNDLLFE
+396 GNELLFE

-417 LTLAVVPI
+417 LTLVVVPI
-425 FYSFM
+425 VYSFM
-430 PLPKEKHLFHLS
+430 PLPKEKHLYHLS
-442 KTYIST
+442 KNYISF
-448 LLDWVENIVKYKRKT
+448 LLDWVENVVRSKRKT
-463 IYIIYA
+463 IYIIYG
-469 LLLVFSVIGVSQ
+469 LLLVFSIVGVSQ

-491 MPKSASFFKDIVF
+491 MPKSASFFKDILF
-504 FEKEFNGVMP
+504 YEKEFNGVMP

-520 TKRKK
+520 TKHKK

-531 TMKKMDEL
+531 TMKKMNEL
-539 QKTISEIPELSKPI
+539 QETISQIPELSKPV
-553 SIVNLVKYS
+553 SVVNLVKYS

-567 NGNPEYYEL
+567 NGNPDYFEL
-576 PTSQEQAFILS
+576 PTAQEQAFILS

-621 GTKEMAK
+621 GTEEMAK
-628 VESKLHQK
+628 VEGKLRQK
-636 IDKIFPKDRYEV
+636 IEAVFPKDRYEV

-670 SLIFAIL
+670 SLIFAII

-682 MTYLFRSGKM
+682 MAYLFRSGKM
-692 VLASVIT
+692 VMASVIT
-699 NILPLCITSGLMG
+699 NVLPLCITSGLMG

-745 LDLLQNKGKVKKS
+745 HDLIQNNGKIKKS

-773 SVVLILGFAT
+773 SIVLIFGFAI

-814 PALVLTFEKKRA
+814 PALVLTFEKKKA
-826 KKEDLIEELN
+826 LKEEINADNSINL

>member
-1 MYNLYRTILCYC
+1 
-13 KIKKTVFFLYT
+13 
-24 EPKISVNLY
+24 
-33 NSCQFDYICTHFN
+33 
-46 SYMKKKIAVGF
+46 MKKKLNVGF
-57 WESIARIVLKN
+57 WEYIARLILTN
-68 RIVILG
+68 RIAILIAII
-74 VILAITIFLALQWKN
+74 VITIFLGFQWRN
-89 LGMTYT
+89 LSMTYT
-95 EANLLPKKHIVNQQ
+95 EANLLPKKHIVNQH
-109 YEDFL
+109 YDDFL

-123 IVIGFKDKEFFTPKA
+123 IVIGFQDPNFFTPKA
-138 FAAWNELMT
+138 FSEWNELIS
-147 GLKSSKEVELVVSLN
+147 GLKSSKNVELVVSIS
-162 DLKKLEKN
+162 DLKKLQKD
-170 ETEEKFEL
+170 TLAQKFEL
-178 VPLIDQK
+178 VPLIDPL
-185 QTVNPAY
+185 QTINQAY
-192 LQKIKN
+192 LQNIKT
-198 ELFNNL
+198 ELFTNL
-204 PFYEGLLFNKQSGS
+204 PFYEGLLFNKKSGS
-218 IRSAIYLNK
+218 IRSAVYLK
-227 KIVNTAARKTFII
+227 KEIVNTAERKTFII
-240 ENLVPKIEKFEKT
+240 ETLIPKIDKFEKS

-282 GAALFITSLI
+282 GSALLITSLI
-292 FFLFFRSFRATF
+292 FFFFFRSFRATF
-304 ISICILLVGV
+304 ISICILLFGV
-314 MWSFGTLGLFHYK
+314 MWSFGTLGLFKYK

-354 QQEIKIHHNQAKALQ
+354 QQEIKLHKNQAKALQ
-369 RVISKIGVST
+369 RVISKIGVAT
-379 LMTNLTTAAGF
+379 LMTNLTTAVGF

-396 GNDLLFE
+396 GNELLYE

-409 INVISVYL
+409 INVITVYL
-417 LTLAVVPI
+417 LTLLIVPI
-425 FYSFM
+425 MYSFM
-430 PLPKEKHLFHLS
+430 PMPKEKHLYHLS
-442 KTYIST
+442 KNYLSSVLGWVEKVVKTKRTYIYS
-448 LLDWVENIVKYKRKT
+448 VYV
-463 IYIIYA
+463 
-469 LLLVFSVIGVSQ
+469 LLLVFSIVGVMQ

-491 MPKSASFFKDIVF
+491 MPKSASFFKDILF
-504 FEKEFNGVMP
+504 YEKEFNGVMP

-520 TKRKK
+520 TKHKK

-539 QKTISEIPELSKPI
+539 QKIIEQIPELSKPV
-553 SIVNLVKYS
+553 SVVNLVKYS
-562 KQAYY
+562 KQAFY

-576 PTSQEQAFILS
+576 PTSQEQVFILS

-592 TKNTKENLMKSYV
+592 TKNTKDNLMKSYV

-615 TFMKDI
+615 TYMKDI
-621 GTKEMAK
+621 GTKEMANI
-628 VESKLHQK
+628 EEKLKTK
-636 IDKIFPKDRYEV
+636 IEEIFPKERYEV

-663 LIDNLIE
+663 LINNLIE

-682 MTYLFRSGKM
+682 MAYMFRSAKM
-692 VLASVIT
+692 IFVSVIT

-712 YFGIPL
+712 YLGIPL

-745 LDLLQNKGKVKKS
+745 HDLKMNNGKIKKS
-758 VFSALRETGISTFYT
+758 VFSALQETGVSTFYT
-773 SVVLILGFAT
+773 SIVLIFGFAI

-789 SGTIALGGL
+789 SGTVALGGL

-814 PALVLTFEKKRA
+814 PALVLTFEKKKA
-826 KKEDLIEELN
+826 KQEE

>member
-1 MYNLYRTILCYC
+1 MVIKIYVINSINVTIKMLIYIGIYFTFAYHFLNM
-13 KIKKTVFFLYT
+13 KQTIK
-24 EPKISVNLY
+24 
-33 NSCQFDYICTHFN
+33 
-46 SYMKKKIAVGF
+46 VGF
-57 WESIARIVLKN
+57 WEQVARVILKN
-68 RIVILG
+68 RITIL
-74 VILAITIFLALQWKN
+74 IAIAIFTVFLSLQWKN
-89 LGMTYT
+89 IEMTYT
-95 EANLLPKKHIVNQQ
+95 EANLLPKKHIINQQ
-109 YEDFL
+109 YQDFL
-114 SKFGEEGNL
+114 GKFGEEGNL
-123 IVIGFKDKEFFTPKA
+123 IVIGFKDNTFFTPKA
-138 FAAWNELMT
+138 FAAWNELMNS
-147 GLKSSKEVELVVSLN
+147 LKSAKEVELVVSLN
-162 DLKKLEKN
+162 DLKKLQKD
-170 ETEEKFEL
+170 TIAQKFQL
-178 VPLIDQK
+178 IPLIDSSK
-185 QTVNPAY
+185 TNDLAY
-192 LQKIKN
+192 LQKIKY

-227 KIVNTAARKTFII
+227 KVVNTEARKTFII
-240 ENLVPKIEKFEKT
+240 ENLVPKIEKFET
-253 TGIDLR
+253 ATQIDLR

-282 GAALFITSLI
+282 GAALLITSLI
-292 FFLFFRSFRATF
+292 FFFFFRSYRATF
-304 ISICILLVGV
+304 ISICILLFGV
-314 MWSFGTLGLFHYK
+314 MWSFGTLGLFHFK

-354 QQEIKIHHNQAKALQ
+354 QQEIKIHQNQAKALQ

-409 INVISVYL
+409 LNVITVYL
-417 LTLAVVPI
+417 LTLLVVPI
-425 FYSFM
+425 VYSFM
-430 PLPKEKHLFHLS
+430 SIPKEKHLHHLS
-442 KTYIST
+442 KTYISA
-448 LLDWVENIVKYKRKT
+448 LLNWVENIVKYRRK
-463 IYIIYA
+463 IIYSIYG
-469 LLLVFSVIGVSQ
+469 LLLIISIIGVSQ

-491 MPKSASFFKDIVF
+491 MPKSASFFKDILF
-504 FEKEFNGVMP
+504 YEKEFSGVMP
-514 LEIMIN
+514 LEIMID

-525 GVMKLS
+525 GVLKLS

-539 QKTISEIPELSKPI
+539 QTTIAQIPELSKPV
-553 SIVNLVKYS
+553 SVVNLVKYS
-562 KQAYY
+562 KQAFY
-567 NGNPEYYEL
+567 NGNPVFYEL
-576 PTSQEQAFILS
+576 PTNQEQAFILS

-592 TKNTKENLMKSYV
+592 TKNTKDNLMKSYV

-621 GTKEMAK
+621 GTEEMAK
-628 VESKLHQK
+628 VEGKLRKK
-636 IDKIFPKDRYEV
+636 INEIFPKDNYEV

-682 MTYLFRSGKM
+682 MMYLFRSVKM
-692 VLASVIT
+692 VFASLIT

-712 YFGIPL
+712 YFDIPL

-745 LDLLQNKGKVKKS
+745 LDLIQNNGKIKKS

-773 SVVLILGFAT
+773 SIVLIFGFAI

-814 PALVLTFEKKRA
+814 PALVLTFEKKKA
-826 KKEDLIEELN
+826 KKEDLVED

>member
-1 MYNLYRTILCYC
+1 M
-13 KIKKTVFFLYT
+13 KKTLR
-24 EPKISVNLY
+24 
-33 NSCQFDYICTHFN
+33 
-46 SYMKKKIAVGF
+46 VGF
-57 WESIARIVLKN
+57 WEFIARLILTY
-68 RIVILG
+68 RITILVVIA
-74 VILAITIFLALQWKN
+74 AITIFLGLQWKN
-89 LGMTYT
+89 LNMTYT
-95 EANLLPKKHIVNQQ
+95 EANLLPKKHIVNRQ

-123 IVIGFKDKEFFTPKA
+123 IVIGFKDPKFFTPKA

-147 GLKSSKEVELVVSLN
+147 GLKNSKEIELVVSLN
-162 DLKKLEKN
+162 DLKKLQKD
-170 ETEEKFEL
+170 TLAEKFEL
-178 VPLIDQK
+178 VPLINQN

-192 LQKIKN
+192 LQKIKL

-204 PFYEGLLFNKQSGS
+204 PFYEGLLFNKKSGS
-218 IRSAIYLNK
+218 IRSAIYLK
-227 KIVNTAARKTFII
+227 KSIVNTAERKTFIL
-240 ENLVPKIEKFEKT
+240 ENLIPKIDKFEKV

-270 AENMKGEIGLFI
+270 ADNMKGEIGLFI
-282 GAALFITSLI
+282 GAALLITSLI
-292 FFLFFRSFRATF
+292 FFLFFRSYRATF
-304 ISICILLVGV
+304 ISIFILLFGV
-314 MWSFGTLGLFHYK
+314 MWSFGTLGLFHYR

-354 QQEIKIHHNQAKALQ
+354 QQEIKLHNNQAKALQ

-409 INVISVYL
+409 INVITVYL
-417 LTLAVVPI
+417 LTLVVVPI
-425 FYSFM
+425 MYSFM
-430 PLPKEKHLFHLS
+430 HVPKEKHLHHLS
-442 KTYIST
+442 KTYLSSV
-448 LLDWVENIVKYKRKT
+448 LDWVEHIVKTKRT
-463 IYIIYA
+463 YIYSIYG
-469 LLLVFSVIGVSQ
+469 LLLVFSVIGVVQ

-514 LEIMIN
+514 LEIMID

-539 QKTISEIPELSKPI
+539 QKTIEQIPELSKPV

-562 KQAYY
+562 KQAFY
-567 NGNPEYYEL
+567 NGKPEFYEL
-576 PTSQEQAFILS
+576 PTSQEQVFILS

-592 TKNTKENLMKSYV
+592 TKNSKENLMKSYV

-621 GTKEMAK
+621 GTKDM
-628 VESKLHQK
+628 SKIEGKLSTK
-636 IDKIFPKDRYEV
+636 IEEIFPKDRYEV

-653 ALVFQKGTSY
+653 ALVFQKGTTY
-663 LIDNLIE
+663 LINNLIE
-670 SLIFAIL
+670 SLIFAIF

-682 MTYLFRSGKM
+682 MAYMFRSAKM
-692 VLASVIT
+692 IFVSVIT

-712 YFGIPL
+712 YLGIPL

-745 LDLLQNKGKVKKS
+745 HDLIQNNGKIKKS

-773 SVVLILGFAT
+773 SIVLIFGFAV

-789 SGTIALGGL
+789 GGTVALGGL

-814 PALVLTFEKKRA
+814 PALVLTFEKKKA
-826 KKEDLIEELN
+826 KNEE

>member
-1 MYNLYRTILCYC
+1 MREFKTFM
-13 KIKKTVFFLYT
+13 KKTL
-24 EPKISVNLY
+24 K
-33 NSCQFDYICTHFN
+33 
-46 SYMKKKIAVGF
+46 VGI
-57 WESIARIVLKN
+57 WEFIARLILTN
-68 RIVILG
+68 RIKIL
-74 VILAITIFLALQWKN
+74 VAIIAITIFLGFQWRN

-109 YEDFL
+109 YDDFL

-123 IVIGFKDKEFFTPKA
+123 IVIGFKDSTFFTPKA

-147 GLKSSKEVELVVSLN
+147 GLKNADEVELVVSLN
-162 DLKKLEKN
+162 DLKKLQKD
-170 ETEEKFEL
+170 TLVEKFQL
-178 VPLIDQK
+178 VPLIDQN
-185 QTVNPAY
+185 QIVNASY
-192 LQKIKN
+192 LKNIKN

-204 PFYEGLLFNKQSGS
+204 PFYEGLLFNKKSGS
-218 IRSAIYLNK
+218 IRSAVYLK
-227 KIVNTAARKTFII
+227 KAIVNTAERKTFII
-240 ENLVPKIEKFEKT
+240 ENLIPKIDKFEKT

-282 GAALFITSLI
+282 GAALLITSLI
-292 FFLFFRSFRATF
+292 FFLFFRSYRATF
-304 ISICILLVGV
+304 ISILILLFGV
-314 MWSFGTLGLFHYK
+314 MWSFGTLGLFHYR

-354 QQEIKIHHNQAKALQ
+354 QQEIKLHHNQAKALQ

-379 LMTNLTTAAGF
+379 MMTNLTTAAGF

-396 GNDLLFE
+396 GNELLFE

-409 INVISVYL
+409 INVITVYL
-417 LTLAVVPI
+417 LTLVIVPI
-425 FYSFM
+425 AYSFM
-430 PLPKEKHLFHLS
+430 SVPKEKHLYHLS
-442 KTYIST
+442 KTYISSV
-448 LLDWVENIVKYKRKT
+448 LDWVENIVKYKRKVIYT
-463 IYIIYA
+463 IYG
-469 LLLVFSVIGVSQ
+469 LLLIFSVIGVSK

-514 LEIMIN
+514 LEIMID

-539 QKTISEIPELSKPI
+539 QKTIEQIPELSKPV
-553 SIVNLVKYS
+553 SVVNLVKYS
-562 KQAYY
+562 KQAFY
-567 NGNPEYYEL
+567 NGKPEYYEL
-576 PTSQEQAFILS
+576 PTSQEQVFILS

-592 TKNTKENLMKSYV
+592 TKNTKDNLMKSYV

-621 GTKEMAK
+621 GTQDMKKIEG
-628 VESKLHQK
+628 KLQAK
-636 IDKIFPKDRYEV
+636 IDEVFPKDRYKV

-653 ALVFQKGTSY
+653 ALVFQKGTAY

-682 MTYLFRSGKM
+682 MAYMFRSSKM
-692 VLASVIT
+692 IFVSVIT

-712 YFGIPL
+712 YLGIPL

-745 LDLLQNKGKVKKS
+745 HDLLQNNGKIKKS

-773 SVVLILGFAT
+773 SVVLIFGFAI

-789 SGTIALGGL
+789 GGTVALGGL

-814 PALVLTFEKKRA
+814 PALVLTFEKKKARA
-826 KKEDLIEELN
+826 ED

>member
-1 MYNLYRTILCYC
+1 
-13 KIKKTVFFLYT
+13 
-24 EPKISVNLY
+24 
-33 NSCQFDYICTHFN
+33 
-46 SYMKKKIAVGF
+46 MKKKIKVGF
-57 WESIARIVLKN
+57 WEFIAGIILRNRIAIGVGIVL
-68 RIVILG
+68 L
-74 VILAITIFLALQWKN
+74 TIFLALQWKN
-89 LGMTYT
+89 VGMTYN
-95 EANLLPKKHIVNQQ
+95 EANLLPKNHKANKDYKQ
-109 YEDFL
+109 FL
-114 SKFGEEGNL
+114 NTFGEEGNL
-123 IVIGFKDKEFFTPKA
+123 VVIGVKDNALFTPKA
-138 FAAWNELMT
+138 YKAWNELMT
-147 GLKSSKEVELVVSLN
+147 HLKSHKEVELVVSLN
-162 DLKKLEKN
+162 DLKKLQKN
-170 ETEEKFEL
+170 DTLEKFEL

-185 QTVNPAY
+185 RTVDPAY
-192 LQKIKN
+192 LAEIKRQ
-198 ELFNNL
+198 LFNDL
-204 PFYEGLLFNKQSGS
+204 PFYEGLLFNKKSGS
-218 IRSAIYLNK
+218 IRSAIYINK
-227 KIVNTAARKTFII
+227 KVVNSPIRKEFIL
-240 ENLVPKIEKFEKT
+240 NVLVPEVEKFEKAT
-253 TGIDLR
+253 HIDLK

-270 AENMKGEIGLFI
+270 TDNMKGEIGLFI

-292 FFLFFRSFRATF
+292 FFLFFRSHRATF
-304 ISICILLVGV
+304 ISICILIVGV

-354 QQEIKIHHNQAKALQ
+354 QQEIKIHRNQAKALQ

-379 LMTNLTTAAGF
+379 LMTNLTTAIGF

-403 FGLVTS
+403 FGLITS
-409 INVISVYL
+409 INVITVYL
-417 LTLAVVPI
+417 LTLMVVPI
-425 FYSFM
+425 VYSFM
-430 PLPKEKHLFHLS
+430 PLPKEKHLNHLNRNYLS
-442 KTYIST
+442 KI
-448 LLDWVENIVKYKRKT
+448 LNWVENLVRNKRNL
-463 IYIIYA
+463 IYSIYG
-469 LLLVFSVIGVSQ
+469 LLMLFSVIGVLQ

-525 GVMKLS
+525 GVMKAS
-531 TMKKMDEL
+531 TLRKMDEL
-539 QKTISEIPELSKPI
+539 QQTIDSIPELSKPV

-562 KQAYY
+562 KQAFY
-567 NGNPEYYEL
+567 NGNPEYYDL
-576 PTSQEQAFILS
+576 PNSQEQAFILS

-592 TKNTKENLMKSYV
+592 SKDSKDNLMKSYV
-605 DSTGQYARIT
+605 DKTGQYARIT

-621 GTKEMAK
+621 GTEEMAK
-628 VESKLHQK
+628 IEKKLHAK
-636 IDKIFPKDRYEV
+636 IDKIFPSDRFEV

-663 LIDNLIE
+663 LVNNLIE

-682 MTYLFRSGKM
+682 MTYMFRSWKM
-692 VLASVIT
+692 IFASVVT

-745 LDLLQNKGKVKKS
+745 HDLIQNGGKIKKA
-758 VFSALRETGISTFYT
+758 VVSALHETGVSTFYT
-773 SVVLILGFAT
+773 SVVLIFGFAV

-789 SGTIALGGL
+789 GGTIALGGL
-798 ISCTLLFAMFA
+798 ISVTLTFAMFA
-809 NLLVL
+809 NLVVL
-814 PALVLTFEKKRA
+814 PALVLTTEKWSG
-826 KKEDLIEELN
+826 KKEMKEEEEEPSINIYRDNNEEEIDSTETVEK

>member
-1 MYNLYRTILCYC
+1 
-13 KIKKTVFFLYT
+13 
-24 EPKISVNLY
+24 
-33 NSCQFDYICTHFN
+33 
-46 SYMKKKIAVGF
+46 MKKRIKVGF
-57 WESIARIVLKN
+57 WELVARIVLKN
-68 RIVILG
+68 RIAIL
-74 VILAITIFLALQWKN
+74 VSILALTIFLSLQWKN
-89 LGMTYT
+89 LGMTYN
-95 EANLLPKKHIVNQQ
+95 EANLLPKNHIVNQQ
-109 YEDFL
+109 YDAFL
-114 SKFGEEGNL
+114 DKFGEEGNL
-123 IVIGFKDKEFFTPKA
+123 IVIGFKDNRFFTPKA
-138 FAAWNELMT
+138 FQAWNELMT
-147 GLKSSKEVELVVSLN
+147 GLKNSKEVELVVSLN
-162 DLKKLEKN
+162 DLKKLQKN
-170 ETEEKFEL
+170 EVEEKFQL
-178 VPLIDQK
+178 VPLIDDS
-185 QTVNPAY
+185 QTNNAGY
-192 LQKIKN
+192 LEQIKN
-198 ELFNNL
+198 ELFNKL

-227 KIVNTAARKTFII
+227 KIVNTAARKTFIL
-240 ENLVPKIEKFEKT
+240 ENLVPKINRYEKT

-282 GAALFITSLI
+282 GAALLITSLI

-304 ISICILLVGV
+304 ISICILLFGV

-396 GNDLLFE
+396 GNELLFE

-417 LTLAVVPI
+417 LTLVVVPI
-425 FYSFM
+425 VYSFM
-430 PLPKEKHLFHLS
+430 PLPKEKHLYHLS
-442 KTYIST
+442 KNYISF
-448 LLDWVENIVKYKRKT
+448 LLDWVENIVKFRRKR
-463 IYIIYA
+463 IYIIYV
-469 LLLVFSVIGVSQ
+469 LLLIFSIVGVSQ

-531 TMKKMDEL
+531 TMKKMNEL
-539 QKTISEIPELSKPI
+539 QETIAEIPELSKPI
-553 SIVNLVKYS
+553 SVVNLVKYS

-567 NGNPEYYEL
+567 NGNPEYFDL
-576 PTSQEQAFILS
+576 PTAQEQAFILS

-621 GTKEMAK
+621 GTEEMAK
-628 VESKLHQK
+628 VEGKLREK
-636 IDKIFPKDRYEV
+636 IEAVFPKERYEV

-670 SLIFAIL
+670 SLIFAIVM
-677 LIAGL
+677 IAGL
-682 MTYLFRSGKM
+682 MAYLFRSGKM
-692 VLASVIT
+692 VMASVIT
-699 NILPLCITSGLMG
+699 NVLPLCITSGLMG

-745 LDLLQNKGKVKKS
+745 HDLIQNNGKIKKS

-773 SVVLILGFAT
+773 SIVLIFGFAI

-814 PALVLTFEKKRA
+814 PALVLTFEKKKA
-826 KKEDLIEELN
+826 SKEEINADNSINL

>member
-1 MYNLYRTILCYC
+1 
-13 KIKKTVFFLYT
+13 
-24 EPKISVNLY
+24 
-33 NSCQFDYICTHFN
+33 
-46 SYMKKKIAVGF
+46 MKNAVQVGF
-57 WESIARIVLKN
+57 WEKLARIILKN
-68 RIVILG
+68 RIIILVILSA
-74 VILAITIFLALQWKN
+74 LTIFLGYQWKN
-89 LGMTYT
+89 LSMTYT
-95 EANLLPKKHIVNQQ
+95 EANLLPKDHIVNKQYQQ
-109 YEDFL
+109 FL
-114 SKFGEEGNL
+114 DKFGEEGNL
-123 IVIGFKDKEFFTPKA
+123 VVIGFQDPKFFTPKNY
-138 FAAWNELMT
+138 AAWNELMT
-147 GLKSSKEVELVVSLN
+147 GLKNSKEVDLVVSLN
-162 DLKKLEKN
+162 DLKKLEKDTVN
-170 ETEEKFEL
+170 EKFVL
-178 VPLIDQK
+178 TPFIDQK
-185 QTVNPAY
+185 KALDPEY
-192 LQKIKN
+192 LKKIQYD
-198 ELFNNL
+198 LFHNL

-218 IRSAIYLNK
+218 IRSAIYINK
-227 KIVNTAARKTFII
+227 ALVNTPERKTFIL
-240 ENLVPKIEKFEKT
+240 ENLVPKIDKFEKT
-253 TGIDLR
+253 TGVDLK

-270 AENMKGEIGLFI
+270 ADNMKGEIGLFI
-282 GAALFITSLI
+282 GAALFTVSLI
-292 FFLFFRSFRATF
+292 LFFFFRSFRATF
-304 ISICILLVGV
+304 ISICILIIGV
-314 MWSFGTLGLFHYK
+314 IWSFGTLGLFHYK

-354 QQEIKIHHNQAKALQ
+354 QQEIKLHNNQAKALQ
-369 RVISKIGVST
+369 RIISKIGVST
-379 LMTNLTTAAGF
+379 LMTNLTTAIGF

-417 LTLAVVPI
+417 LTLLIVPI
-425 FYSFM
+425 VYSFM
-430 PLPKEKHLFHLS
+430 SIPGERHLYHLN

-448 LLDWVENIVKYKRKT
+448 LLNFVENVVKNKRRVIYT
-463 IYIIYA
+463 IYG
-469 LLLVFSVIGVSQ
+469 LLLVFSVIGVAQ

-491 MPKSASFFKDIVF
+491 MPKSASFYKDILF
-504 FEKEFNGVMP
+504 YEKEFNGVMP

-520 TKRKK
+520 TKHKK

-539 QKTISEIPELSKPI
+539 QNTIAELPELSKPV
-553 SIVNLVKYS
+553 SVVNLVKYS
-562 KQAYY
+562 KQAFY
-567 NGNPEYYEL
+567 NGNPEYYQL
-576 PTSQEQAFILS
+576 PTSQEQTFILS

-592 TKNTKENLMKSYV
+592 TKNSKDNLMKSYV

-621 GTKEMAK
+621 GTQEMAR
-628 VESKLHQK
+628 VEKKLRSK
-636 IDKIFPKDRYEV
+636 IAEIFPADRYEV

-663 LIDNLIE
+663 LVDNLIE

-677 LIAGL
+677 VIAAL
-682 MTYLFRSGKM
+682 MLYLFRSFKM
-692 VLASVIT
+692 VMASVIT

-739 FMAKYR
+739 FMAKYKH
-745 LDLLQNKGKVKKS
+745 DLIQSNGKVKKS

-798 ISCTLLFAMFA
+798 ISCTLAFAMFA

-814 PALVLTFEKKRA
+814 PALVLTFEKKKA
-826 KKEDLIEELN
+826 KKEDLENLEG

>member
-1 MYNLYRTILCYC
+1 M
-13 KIKKTVFFLYT
+13 
-24 EPKISVNLY
+24 
-33 NSCQFDYICTHFN
+33 HFKMT
-46 SYMKKKIAVGF
+46 MKKKTTVGF
-57 WESIARIVLKN
+57 WETVARIVLKN
-68 RIVILG
+68 RITILG
-74 VILAITIFLALQWKN
+74 IILAMTIFMAFQWKN
-89 LGMTYT
+89 LAMTYT

-109 YEDFL
+109 YQDFL
-114 SKFGEEGNL
+114 DRFGEEGNL
-123 IVIGFKDKEFFTPKA
+123 IVIGIKDNAFFTPKA

-147 GLKSSKEVELVVSLN
+147 GLKNSKEVDFVISLN
-162 DLKKLEKN
+162 DLKTLEKD
-170 ETEEKFEL
+170 TVAQKFKM
-178 VPLIDQK
+178 VPLINQK
-185 QTVNPAY
+185 ETTNPEY
-192 LQKIKN
+192 LQKIKF
-198 ELFNNL
+198 ELFHNL
-204 PFYEGLLFNKQSGS
+204 PFYEGLLFNKESGS
-218 IRSAIYLNK
+218 IRSVVYLNK
-227 KIVNTAARKTFII
+227 KIVNTAARKTYIL
-240 ENLVPKIEKFEKT
+240 ENLVPKIDKFEKE

-292 FFLFFRSFRATF
+292 FFLFFRSYRATF
-304 ISICILLVGV
+304 ISMCILIIGV

-327 ITILTAIIPP
+327 ITILTAVIPP

-354 QQEIKIHHNQAKALQ
+354 QQEIKIHRNQAKALQ
-369 RVISKIGVST
+369 RVISTIGVST

-409 INVISVYL
+409 LNVITVYL
-417 LTLAVVPI
+417 LTLVIVPI
-425 FYSFM
+425 VYSFM
-430 PLPKEKHLFHLS
+430 AVPKEEHLKHLT

-448 LLDWVENIVKYKRKT
+448 LLNWVENIVKNRRKT
-463 IYIIYA
+463 IYIVYG
-469 LLLVFSVIGVSQ
+469 LLLIFSVIGVSQ

-491 MPKSASFFKDIVF
+491 MPKSASFFKDIIF
-504 FEKEFNGVMP
+504 FENEFKGVMP
-514 LEIMIN
+514 LEIMID
-520 TKRKK
+520 TKHKK

-531 TMKKMDEL
+531 TLKKMDEL
-539 QKTISEIPELSKPI
+539 QETIAGLPELSKPV
-553 SIVNLVKYS
+553 SVVNLVKYS
-562 KQAYY
+562 KQAFY
-567 NGNPEYYEL
+567 NGKPEYYEL

-592 TKNTKENLMKSYV
+592 TKSTKGDLMKSYV

-615 TFMKDI
+615 TFMRDI
-621 GTKEMAK
+621 GTEEMER
-628 VESKLHQK
+628 VEKQLE
-636 IDKIFPKDRYEV
+636 DKITKVFPKERYNV

-663 LIDNLIE
+663 LVDNLIE
-670 SLIFAIL
+670 SLIFAIF

-682 MTYLFRSGKM
+682 MAYLFRSAKM
-692 VLASVIT
+692 VMASVIT
-699 NILPLCITSGLMG
+699 NVLPLCITSGLMG

-724 VFSIAFGI
+724 IFSIAFGI

-745 LDLLQNKGKVKKS
+745 YDLNLNNGRVKKS
-758 VFSALRETGISTFYT
+758 VMSAMKETGISTFYT
-773 SVVLILGFAT
+773 SVVLIIGFAT

-798 ISCTLLFAMFA
+798 ISCTLAFAMFA

-814 PALVLTFEKKRA
+814 PALVLTFEKKRT
-826 KKEDLIEELN
+826 KKEEHIE

>member
-1 MYNLYRTILCYC
+1 
-13 KIKKTVFFLYT
+13 
-24 EPKISVNLY
+24 
-33 NSCQFDYICTHFN
+33 
-46 SYMKKKIAVGF
+46 MKKKIKAGI
-57 WESIARIVLKN
+57 WEYIAGIVLRN
-68 RIVILG
+68 RVTILVILFLLT
-74 VILAITIFLALQWKN
+74 VFLAFQWKN
-89 LGMTYT
+89 VGMTYN
-95 EANLLPKKHIVNQQ
+95 EANLLPKDHPANKEYTQ
-109 YEDFL
+109 FL
-114 SKFGEEGNL
+114 NTFGEEGNL
-123 IVIGFKDKEFFTPKA
+123 IVIGIKDDAFFTPKA
-138 FAAWNELMT
+138 FAAWNKMVQN
-147 GLKSSKEVELVVSLN
+147 LKAHKEIELVVSISN
-162 DLKKLEKN
+162 LKKLEKDTIN
-170 ETEEKFEL
+170 QKFQL
-178 VPLIDQK
+178 VPLI
-185 QTVNPAY
+185 NPAQENNSTY
-192 LQKIKN
+192 LTGIKN

-204 PFYEGLLFNKQSGS
+204 PFYEGLLFNKKSGS
-218 IRSAIYLNK
+218 IRAALYMNK
-227 KIVNTAARKTFII
+227 KMVNSPIRKNFIL
-240 ENLVPKIEKFEKT
+240 NVLVPAVDKFEKET
-253 TGIDLR
+253 NVDLK

-270 AENMKGEIGLFI
+270 TENMKGEIGLFI

-292 FFLFFRSFRATF
+292 FFMFFRSFRATF
-304 ISICILLVGV
+304 ISICILIFGV

-354 QQEIKIHHNQAKALQ
+354 QQEVKTHGNQAKALQ

-379 LMTNLTTAAGF
+379 LMTNMTTAIGF

-396 GNDLLFE
+396 GNDLLYE

-409 INVISVYL
+409 INVITVYL
-417 LTLAVVPI
+417 LTLVVVPI
-425 FYSFM
+425 VYSFM
-430 PLPKEKHLFHLS
+430 PVPKERHLYHLTKNYLS
-442 KTYIST
+442 SI
-448 LLDWVENIVKYKRKT
+448 LNWVEKIVRYKRNT
-463 IYIIYA
+463 IYFIYG
-469 LLLVFSVIGVSQ
+469 LLMIFSVIGVSQ

-491 MPKSASFFKDIVF
+491 MPKSASFFKDILF
-504 FEKEFNGVMP
+504 FEKEFNGVQP

-520 TKRKK
+520 TGRKK
-525 GVMKLS
+525 GVMKAS
-531 TMKKMDEL
+531 MMRKMDEL
-539 QKTISEIPELSKPI
+539 QKTIDSIPELSKPV
-553 SIVNLVKYS
+553 SVVNLVKYS
-562 KQAYY
+562 KQAFY

-592 TKNTKENLMKSYV
+592 TKNSKENLMKSYV

-621 GTKEMAK
+621 GTEEMAR
-628 VESKLHQK
+628 VEQRLHK
-636 IDKIFPKDRYEV
+636 RIDQIFPTDKYTI

-653 ALVFQKGTSY
+653 ALVFQKGTTY
-663 LIDNLIE
+663 LVENLIE

-682 MTYLFRSGKM
+682 MAYMFRSWKM
-692 VLASVIT
+692 IFASVVT

-745 LDLLQNKGKVKKS
+745 HDLIRNEGKIKKS
-758 VFSALRETGISTFYT
+758 VISALHETGVSTFYT
-773 SVVLILGFAT
+773 SIVLIFGFAI
-783 FTLSSF
+783 FTLSGF

-798 ISCTLLFAMFA
+798 ISVTLTFAMFA

-814 PALVLTFEKKRA
+814 PALVLTTEKWSGKQ
-826 KKEDLIEELN
+826 DIIEEPVMNILRSQEDDEEEEIQKK

>member
-1 MYNLYRTILCYC
+1 M
-13 KIKKTVFFLYT
+13 KKTFR
-24 EPKISVNLY
+24 
-33 NSCQFDYICTHFN
+33 
-46 SYMKKKIAVGF
+46 VGF
-57 WESIARIVLKN
+57 WEFVARLILTYRITILVVIV
-68 RIVILG
+68 
-74 VILAITIFLALQWKN
+74 AITIFLGLQWKN
-89 LGMTYT
+89 LNMTYT
-95 EANLLPKKHIVNQQ
+95 EANLLPKKHVVNKQ
-109 YEDFL
+109 YDDFL

-123 IVIGFKDKEFFTPKA
+123 IVIGFKDPKFFTPKA

-147 GLKSSKEVELVVSLN
+147 GLKNSKGVELVVSLN
-162 DLKKLEKN
+162 DLKKLQKD
-170 ETEEKFEL
+170 TLAEKFEL
-178 VPLIDQK
+178 VPFINQN

-192 LQKIKN
+192 LQKIKF

-204 PFYEGLLFNKQSGS
+204 PFYEGLLFNKKSGS
-218 IRSAIYLNK
+218 IRSAIYLK
-227 KIVNTAARKTFII
+227 KSIVNTAERKTFII
-240 ENLVPKIEKFEKT
+240 ENLIPKIEKFEKT

-282 GAALFITSLI
+282 GGALLITSMI
-292 FFLFFRSFRATF
+292 FFLFFRSYRATF
-304 ISICILLVGV
+304 ISIFILLFGV
-314 MWSFGTLGLFHYK
+314 MWSFGTLGLFHYR

-354 QQEIKIHHNQAKALQ
+354 QQEIKLHNNQAKALQ

-409 INVISVYL
+409 INVMTVYL
-417 LTLAVVPI
+417 LTLVIVPI
-425 FYSFM
+425 MYSFM
-430 PLPKEKHLFHLS
+430 HVPKEKHLYHLS
-442 KTYIST
+442 KTYLSSV
-448 LLDWVENIVKYKRKT
+448 LDWVENIVKTKRT
-463 IYIIYA
+463 YIYSIYG
-469 LLLVFSVIGVSQ
+469 LLLVFSVIGVVQ

-504 FEKEFNGVMP
+504 YEKEFSGVMP
-514 LEIMIN
+514 LEIMID
-520 TKRKK
+520 TKQKK

-539 QKTISEIPELSKPI
+539 QKTIEQIPELSKPV

-562 KQAYY
+562 KQAFY
-567 NGNPEYYEL
+567 NGKPEFYEL
-576 PTSQEQAFILS
+576 PTSQEQVFILS

-592 TKNTKENLMKSYV
+592 AKNSKENLMKSYV

-621 GTKEMAK
+621 GTEDM
-628 VESKLHQK
+628 SKIEGKLRTK
-636 IDKIFPKDRYEV
+636 IEEIFPKDRYKV

-653 ALVFQKGTSY
+653 ALVFQKGTTY

-670 SLIFAIL
+670 SLIFAIF

-682 MTYLFRSGKM
+682 MAYMFRSAKM
-692 VLASVIT
+692 IFVSVIT

-712 YFGIPL
+712 YLGIPL

-745 LDLLQNKGKVKKS
+745 HDLIQNNGKIKKS

-773 SVVLILGFAT
+773 SIVLIFGFAV

-789 SGTIALGGL
+789 GGTVALGGL

-814 PALVLTFEKKRA
+814 PALVLTFEKKKA
-826 KKEDLIEELN
+826 KNEE

>member
-1 MYNLYRTILCYC
+1 
-13 KIKKTVFFLYT
+13 
-24 EPKISVNLY
+24 
-33 NSCQFDYICTHFN
+33 
-46 SYMKKKIAVGF
+46 MKKKLKVGF
-57 WESIARIVLKN
+57 WEYIARLILTN
-68 RIVILG
+68 RITILIAII
-74 VILAITIFLALQWKN
+74 VITIFLGFQWRN
-89 LGMTYT
+89 LSMTYT

-109 YEDFL
+109 YDDFL

-123 IVIGFKDKEFFTPKA
+123 IVIGFQNPKFFTPKA
-138 FAAWNELMT
+138 FSEWNELMS
-147 GLKSSKEVELVVSLN
+147 GLKSSKNVELVVSIS
-162 DLKKLEKN
+162 DLKKLQKD
-170 ETEEKFEL
+170 TLAQKFEL
-178 VPLIDQK
+178 VPLIDDNQK
-185 QTVNPAY
+185 SDQAY
-192 LQKIKN
+192 LQNIKT
-198 ELFNNL
+198 ELFTNL
-204 PFYEGLLFNKQSGS
+204 PFYEGLLFNKKSGS
-218 IRSAIYLNK
+218 IRSAVYLK
-227 KIVNTAARKTFII
+227 KEIVNTAERKTFII
-240 ENLVPKIEKFEKT
+240 ETLIPKIDKFEKS

-282 GAALFITSLI
+282 GAALLITSLI
-292 FFLFFRSFRATF
+292 FFFFFRSFRATF
-304 ISICILLVGV
+304 ISICILLFGV
-314 MWSFGTLGLFHYK
+314 MWSFGTLGLFNYK

-354 QQEIKIHHNQAKALQ
+354 QQEIKLHKNQAKALQ

-379 LMTNLTTAAGF
+379 LMTNLTTAVGF

-396 GNDLLFE
+396 GNDLLYE

-409 INVISVYL
+409 INVITVYL
-417 LTLAVVPI
+417 LTLLIVPI
-425 FYSFM
+425 MYSFM
-430 PLPKEKHLFHLS
+430 PMPKEKHLYHLS
-442 KTYIST
+442 KNYLSSV
-448 LLDWVENIVKYKRKT
+448 LGWVENVVKTKRNYIYTVYVLFLLFSIV
-463 IYIIYA
+463 
-469 LLLVFSVIGVSQ
+469 GVMQ

-491 MPKSASFFKDIVF
+491 MPKSASFFKDILF
-504 FEKEFNGVMP
+504 YEKEFNGVMP

-520 TKRKK
+520 TKHKK

-539 QKTISEIPELSKPI
+539 QKTIEQIPELSKPV
-553 SIVNLVKYS
+553 SVVNLVKYS
-562 KQAYY
+562 KQAFY

-592 TKNTKENLMKSYV
+592 SKNTKDNLMKSYV

-615 TFMKDI
+615 TYMKDI
-621 GTKEMAK
+621 GTKEMANI
-628 VESKLHQK
+628 EEKLKTK
-636 IDKIFPKDRYEV
+636 IEEIFPEERYEV

-663 LIDNLIE
+663 LINNLIE

-682 MTYLFRSGKM
+682 MAYMFRSAKM
-692 VLASVIT
+692 IFVSVIT

-712 YFGIPL
+712 YLGIPL

-745 LDLLQNKGKVKKS
+745 HDLIMNNGKIKKS
-758 VFSALRETGISTFYT
+758 VFSALQETGVSTFYT
-773 SVVLILGFAT
+773 SIVLIFGFAI

-789 SGTIALGGL
+789 SGTVALGGL

-814 PALVLTFEKKRA
+814 PALVLTFEKKKA
-826 KKEDLIEELN
+826 IQEE